1 MDETIFIWVVFA
13 IILSGIEALAI
24 IIAIKIAKD
33 SLEEKAREIKAF
45 IKMKDTPKEDVLKE
59 IGL

>member
-1 MDETIFIWVVFA
+1 MDETIFVWVVFA

-45 IKMKDTPKEDVLKE
+45 IKMKDTSKEDLKE
-59 IGL
+59 MIL